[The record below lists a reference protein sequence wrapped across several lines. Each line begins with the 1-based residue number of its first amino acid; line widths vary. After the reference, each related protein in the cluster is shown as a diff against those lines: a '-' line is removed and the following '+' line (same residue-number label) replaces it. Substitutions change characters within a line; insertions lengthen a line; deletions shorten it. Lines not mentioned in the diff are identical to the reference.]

1 MQPATA
7 MPSANMRRAALL
19 VAALLALLWQSF
31 VVQTHVHPAAFAGSP
46 KVENSWQGPLLHRG
60 KASDRGDNCALCQD
74 WPIPAHTSSA
84 QPCPSSFR
92 RQPSSCPPNRKSCS
106 APPSRGPTA
115 GAAARHPF
123 PFKAELN

>member
-60 KASDRGDNCALCQD
+60 KASDRGDNCALCQELAYSGAYLVGAAV
-74 WPIPAHTSSA
+74 PVIIQAAAQFLPAEPQILLGTAFARSHSWRS
-84 QPCPSSFR
+84 R
-92 RQPSSCPPNRKSCS
+92 
-106 APPSRGPTA
+106 APPLS
-115 GAAARHPF
+115 
-123 PFKAELN
+123 LQS